1 MARSEALR
9 IAAEN
14 SVRELAGEAPAI
26 RRELRRIL
34 ESSIFGASHRSQEFL
49 NYIVEKALDGRFD
62 ELKER
67 AIGSSLFGRAPDY
80 DTGADSIVR
89 VVANEARRRLQQ
101 FYSKEGLDYEIR
113 IDLPPGSYILNV
125 HRPVQPLTTKPAPP
139 VETAPVAV
147 FSESLRRPRF
157 VTWIWPLMA
166 GLLAAFSIWLS
177 IENRQLRKQL
187 PEQREARLGGLPQ
200 PWSALF
206 QGDRGVDI
214 VLADTSVGGI
224 QNILKERLSLSDYV
238 NHRYIPDKDQ
248 LDPKIAWFVRFL
260 ASNQYTSASYATT
273 AVRIAQLAQSYG
285 SSVSVS
291 YAREMSLRT
300 FKGGGNFVVLGTSR
314 ANPWAQLFESQLNF
328 ALEFGDE
335 KEPVFRNR
343 TPRHG
348 ELPAYVA
355 SSQPGTLR
363 ESFGQIAFLPSL
375 FQGGHILF
383 VTGTNSQATE
393 AAGEFVTDL
402 IRLKKELVRTGIN
415 SGANPRGFEILLRVR
430 HTAGDPVRSEII
442 AVR

>member
-34 ESSIFGASHRSQEFL
+34 ESSTFGASHRSQEFL
-49 NYIVEKALDGRFD
+49 NHIVEKALAGCFD

-89 VVANEARRRLQQ
+89 VVANETRRRLQQ

-125 HRPVQPLTTKPAPP
+125 HRPVQPLITKPAPP

-157 VTWIWPLMA
+157 VNWIWPLMA

-177 IENRQLRKQL
+177 IENHQLQKQL
-187 PEQREARLGGLPQ
+187 PEQREARLGRLPQ

-248 LDPKIAWFVRFL
+248 RDPKMSWFLGFL

-335 KEPVFRNR
+335 KEPIFRNR
-343 TPRHG
+343 APRHG

-363 ESFGQIAFLPSL
+363 ESFGQVAFLPAL

-402 IRLKKELVRTGIN
+402 IRLKKELIRTGIN